1 MLKRQTDEIGGDGN
15 NCYMKLVVQRVE
27 KAKVIRV
34 SDQKIVG
41 EIGRGLFVLVGM
53 KKGDSEKDI

>member
-1 MLKRQTDEIGGDGN
+1 MR
-15 NCYMKLVVQRVE
+15 LVVQRVE

-41 EIGRGLFVLVGM
+41 KIGRGLFVLVGF
-53 KKGDSEKDI
+53 KKGDSEKRC